1 MIYIKSDTNSIQIP
15 RHSNEN
21 PEELRLVLINNLTQ
35 QEVEVEV
42 REFFLWSFTYQV
54 EINPFTTV
62 DGEYSYTLYNE
73 ENKELEIGL
82 AVFGEYK
89 NEVKSYGET
98 TKKIQY
104 NR

>member
-21 PEELRLVLINNLTQ
+21 PKELRLVLINNLTQ

-42 REFFLWSFTYQV
+42 REFFLWAFTYQV
-54 EINPFTTV
+54 EINPFITV
-62 DGEYSYTLYNE
+62 DGEYTYTLYDENNE
-73 ENKELEIGL
+73 VLSCGL
-82 AVFGEYK
+82 MVFGDYK
-89 NEVKSYGET
+89 REVKSYDKT
-98 TKKIQY
+98 NKKIQY

>member
-21 PEELRLVLINNLTQ
+21 PKELRLVLINNLTQ

-42 REFFLWSFTYQV
+42 REFFLWAFTYQV
-54 EINPFTTV
+54 EINPFAAV

-73 ENKELEIGL
+73 ENKKLEIGL